1 MLYLAMNKKIQL
13 SILSIFIA
21 AALVGSV
28 ATYGGNMAFAGGD
41 KDKDKHDGDKDRGD
55 KHDGDQYNGDK
66 KKKKS
71 NEALQGIG
79 QSTETLQA
87 SSCGSGN
94 DTTATSNNVALSFN
108 LNDGNNALGQ
118 Q

>member
-1 MLYLAMNKKIQL
+1 MNKKIQI

-41 KDKDKHDGDKDRGD
+41 KDKDKHDGD
-55 KHDGDQYNGDK
+55 QYNGDK

-71 NEALQGIG
+71 NEAGQGIG
-79 QSTETLQA
+79 QSTETLQG

-94 DTTATSNNVALSFN
+94 DTTASCNNVALSFN